1 MEDFWGENW
10 LDLQNLTLSVTTEK
24 ETIVEDFS
32 AMEKLKIVDNFFN
45 LLAAQIK
52 AGYRKARGTNR
63 FIGYPITE
71 YLVDYRKRIPNY
83 DTAKQSG
90 SFIEQKVANISFEK
104 FDFFAYQSAIIN
116 RNEENLVNAIAN
128 HIDELREQY
137 GDVFLIRMD
146 ENMLKG
152 TDKVERLKLHQF
164 EENPREINFSGFQP
178 DFILLL
184 QNKDYYLQIFIEPK
198 GEQLAEK
205 DRWKEELLSYIND
218 HQEDLIFE
226 DEVDGVII
234 KGLKFY
240 NQENSKQT
248 LNQLA
253 HIALEKPHFGG
264 NIRLDLF

>member
-1 MEDFWGENW
+1 
-10 LDLQNLTLSVTTEK
+10 
-24 ETIVEDFS
+24 
-32 AMEKLKIVDNFFN
+32 MEKLKIVDNFFN

-63 FIGYPITE
+63 FVGYPIEE

-90 SFIEQKVANISFEK
+90 SLIEQKVTNISFEK

-152 TDKVERLKLHQF
+152 TDKVEQLKLHQF
-164 EENPREINFSGFQP
+164 EENPRVINFSGFQP

-218 HQEDLIFE
+218 HQEDLVFE

-253 HIALEKPHFGG
+253 QVALEKPHFGG